1 MGSHDWDFRIK
12 ESFVNH
18 YFLFGN
24 FFEQRFFLRVEI
36 EKIPI
41 YKKHK
46 QKGIKDM
53 KFAGMVAGFLISAI
67 SLCAQGAGADSLPVQ
82 SASPKAADCPAAGNC
97 PDASKCPAANGQ
109 KIGKGKKSEP
119 TKKAKGFVNRR
130 TRK

>member
-1 MGSHDWDFRIK
+1 
-12 ESFVNH
+12 
-18 YFLFGN
+18 
-24 FFEQRFFLRVEI
+24 
-36 EKIPI
+36 
-41 YKKHK
+41 
-46 QKGIKDM
+46 M

-97 PDASKCPAANGQ
+97 PDASKCPAAERQ

>member
-1 MGSHDWDFRIK
+1 
-12 ESFVNH
+12 
-18 YFLFGN
+18 
-24 FFEQRFFLRVEI
+24 
-36 EKIPI
+36 
-41 YKKHK
+41 
-46 QKGIKDM
+46 M

-82 SASPKAADCPAAGNC
+82 SATPKAADCPAAGNC
-97 PDASKCPAANGQ
+97 PDASKCPAAEGQ

>member
-1 MGSHDWDFRIK
+1 
-12 ESFVNH
+12 
-18 YFLFGN
+18 
-24 FFEQRFFLRVEI
+24 
-36 EKIPI
+36 
-41 YKKHK
+41 
-46 QKGIKDM
+46 M
-53 KFAGMVAGFLISAI
+53 KFAGMVAGFLITAI

-97 PDASKCPAANGQ
+97 PDASKCPAAEGQ

>member
-1 MGSHDWDFRIK
+1 
-12 ESFVNH
+12 
-18 YFLFGN
+18 
-24 FFEQRFFLRVEI
+24 
-36 EKIPI
+36 
-41 YKKHK
+41 
-46 QKGIKDM
+46 M

-97 PDASKCPAANGQ
+97 PDVSKCPAAEGQ
-109 KIGKGKKSEP
+109 KIGKDKKSEP

>member
-1 MGSHDWDFRIK
+1 
-12 ESFVNH
+12 
-18 YFLFGN
+18 
-24 FFEQRFFLRVEI
+24 
-36 EKIPI
+36 
-41 YKKHK
+41 
-46 QKGIKDM
+46 M

-82 SASPKAADCPAAGNC
+82 SASPKAADCPAAGIC
-97 PDASKCPAANGQ
+97 PDASKCPAAEGQ

>member
-1 MGSHDWDFRIK
+1 
-12 ESFVNH
+12 
-18 YFLFGN
+18 
-24 FFEQRFFLRVEI
+24 
-36 EKIPI
+36 
-41 YKKHK
+41 
-46 QKGIKDM
+46 M

-67 SLCAQGAGADSLPVQ
+67 SLCAQGAGADGLPVQ

-109 KIGKGKKSEP
+109 KIGKDKANGQKIGKDKANGQKIGKGKKSEP

>member
-1 MGSHDWDFRIK
+1 MG
-12 ESFVNH
+12 
-18 YFLFGN
+18 
-24 FFEQRFFLRVEI
+24 VEI

-67 SLCAQGAGADSLPVQ
+67 SLCAQGAGADSLSVQ

-97 PDASKCPAANGQ
+97 PDASKCPAAEGQ
-109 KIGKGKKSEP
+109 KIGKDKKSEP

>member
-1 MGSHDWDFRIK
+1 
-12 ESFVNH
+12 
-18 YFLFGN
+18 
-24 FFEQRFFLRVEI
+24 
-36 EKIPI
+36 
-41 YKKHK
+41 
-46 QKGIKDM
+46 M

-82 SASPKAADCPAAGNC
+82 NASPKAADCPAAGNC
-97 PDASKCPAANGQ
+97 PDASKCPAAEGQ

>member
-1 MGSHDWDFRIK
+1 M
-12 ESFVNH
+12 
-18 YFLFGN
+18 
-24 FFEQRFFLRVEI
+24 RVEI

-82 SASPKAADCPAAGNC
+82 SASPKAADCPAAEGQKIGK
-97 PDASKCPAANGQ
+97 DKANGQ